1 MGELSVNRRTCQ
13 LLIAVRTA
21 GSDQLDQRVPAPR
34 DQGLERSDHPAMED
48 VSGGAPTSILEELAP
63 EQIIDVL
70 SHFQLFKA
78 DGQASTK
85 SVSGFDRAF
94 PVLPARSHPPV
105 ARREG
110 RAHACCGPYRVK
122 SRRLD
127 SGEESRV

>member
-1 MGELSVNRRTCQ
+1 MTFPPHREGRAWPRERGSERSDGQGRMVGELSVNRRTCQ

-21 GSDQLDQRVPAPR
+21 GSDQLGPRVPAPC

-85 SVSGFDRAF
+85 SV
-94 PVLPARSHPPV
+94 
-105 ARREG
+105 
-110 RAHACCGPYRVK
+110 
-122 SRRLD
+122 
-127 SGEESRV
+127 